1 MIPYDPNSAILQF
14 DGNRMDLVIEYRNS
28 IRGPYSLAL
37 QQILDKMRTTPLKGR
52 FVILIKKPFTEFQLA
67 QLSGIRGSNPEI
79 VKGVIYKSI
88 AEAEWDIFKRR
99 WFLLTGIKVT
109 VEDPKL

>member
-1 MIPYDPNSAILQF
+1 
-14 DGNRMDLVIEYRNS
+14 
-28 IRGPYSLAL
+28 
-37 QQILDKMRTTPLKGR
+37 
-52 FVILIKKPFTEFQLA
+52 
-67 QLSGIRGSNPEI
+67 LSGIRGSNPEI

>member
-1 MIPYDPNSAILQF
+1 MLIIDRHNIS
-14 DGNRMDLVIEYRNS
+14 EYIRN
-28 IRGPYSLAL
+28 IFTKYYELTQKKYTYL
-37 QQILDKMRTTPLKGR
+37 LKEAP
-52 FVILIKKPFTEFQLA
+52 VKKNKNK
-67 QLSGIRGSNPEI
+67 LSTINPEI